1 MVSFLQDI
9 KKNIKNNMATLKLFL
24 ISATLQL
31 PVHLGVFL
39 AVGMST
45 DSGMNEMSVYKLGD
59 LFYLICMSSFI
70 PIFLFII
77 YGQFIPLLIIVNSR
91 LKEMKNKS
99 KDKKYSM
106 KLYMILLIIQSTP
119 YILML
124 FALHSN
130 FDIDYRKESISQI
143 KWEREEMME
152 GYDKYLNME
161 Y

>member
-1 MVSFLQDI
+1 MVFSLQDI

-31 PVHLGVFL
+31 PVHLGMFL
-39 AVGMST
+39 VVGMST
-45 DSGMNEMSVYKLGD
+45 DSGMNEMSVYKVGD
-59 LFYLICMSSFI
+59 LFCLIFTSFI

-99 KDKKYSM
+99 KDKKYNM
-106 KLYMILLIIQSTP
+106 KLYMILLIIQSAP

-130 FDIDYRKESISQI
+130 FDIDYRKERISQI
-143 KWEREEMME
+143 KWERGEMVE
-152 GYDKYLNME
+152 GYENIEKEME
-161 Y
+161 

>member
-1 MVSFLQDI
+1 MVFSLQDI

-39 AVGMST
+39 VVGMST
-45 DSGMNEMSVYKLGD
+45 DSGMNEMSVYKVGD
-59 LFYLICMSSFI
+59 LFCLIFMSFI

-99 KDKKYSM
+99 KDKKYNM
-106 KLYMILLIIQSTP
+106 KLYMILLIIQSAP

-130 FDIDYRKESISQI
+130 FDIR
-143 KWEREEMME
+143 
-152 GYDKYLNME
+152 L
-161 Y
+161 

>member
-1 MVSFLQDI
+1 MVFSLQDI

-31 PVHLGVFL
+31 PVHLGMFL
-39 AVGMST
+39 VVGMST
-45 DSGMNEMSVYKLGD
+45 DSGMNEMSVYKVGD
-59 LFYLICMSSFI
+59 LFCLIFMSFI

-99 KDKKYSM
+99 KDKKYNM
-106 KLYMILLIIQSTP
+106 KLYMILLIIQSAP

-130 FDIDYRKESISQI
+130 FDIDYRKERISQI
-143 KWEREEMME
+143 KWERGEMVE
-152 GYDKYLNME
+152 GYENIEKEME
-161 Y
+161 